1 MRSIILGSYFFLVQ
15 LAQARDPSP
24 VLLPSGGWYVV
35 RSFFVAVDVN
45 TQDRTGSDGNWSTIS
60 FSLGSNSQ
68 AIEVL
73 VSTALSEFWAIGPG
87 GCLPSMFSSPGQ
99 EPHCIAARGGIYNPQ
114 ESSGWSPLGTWQLG
128 LSYLGYD
135 GNGNYGRDV
144 ISTQSPLSDDPYTMD
159 GVLIATINTTN
170 YLNGLFGLGITQS
183 NFNGTVADSPLTQ
196 AVGTYGLIPSYSFG
210 YTAGAYY
217 RNTPVS
223 LTLGGVE
230 TPRFKKH
237 DNVFTLS
244 QEDNLER
251 PMVRGIQITPAEG
264 QDVPSSW
271 ESQQPLLSQWNSS
284 FFAII
289 DSSTPYLWLPDE
301 ACDQFAQ
308 ALNLTYNSTFELY
321 TISDDQ
327 YRNYT
332 NDASFE
338 LTFVLSSFDDNDNFG
353 DPYNVPGIV
362 NITIPL
368 RAFVGLLQY
377 PFMPDT
383 IQYGDPAI
391 PYFMLRK
398 AKNSGSYILG
408 RSFLQESYLITKY
421 DEGVFSIHQ
430 ALFPDEP
437 STNSELTAIEQSDNS
452 PYPPPYAED
461 EGGLSDGQVIGIGV
475 GVGLGV
481 FVVCAAILFVWLY
494 IRRKRKRAAKG
505 NDPPAEDQDLT
516 PNSGSRSP
524 KSPLIILFS
533 KILGRNSS
541 TQQAGDGTDD
551 REKVAEAPDTQI
563 HEMSAPLPVAEL
575 DGDDGMSWND
585 DTEMG
590 TDSTHNMTA
599 YEMARR
605 KLEKQLQG
613 PVPTYTPPADGTEI
627 PAEKAIYQPDPTNGP
642 PVALQLSPSASLK
655 ATQHGGTNTSSI
667 PLPSP
672 LTPGFDANGRP
683 IEAPSPT
690 TIPVS
695 PTTDSISLPHSP
707 LSPTSDHHTINSM
720 AMGGTH
726 SDREPH
732 SSSKPSNELQQR
744 AVQRTP
750 IDPSKVVFLGALPK
764 NTRFSRHAAPQI
776 LSDEDYQATDESSH
790 RHGSVDTLGSNF
802 TVDEERRSAE
812 GSSRR
817 LDQGTNGSSVNA
829 MIEDPPQNPSTDQP
843 GISQSRERINPGED
857 LVHVPQLAERRYSWE

>member
-1 MRSIILGSYFFLVQ
+1 
-15 LAQARDPSP
+15 
-24 VLLPSGGWYVV
+24 
-35 RSFFVAVDVN
+35 
-45 TQDRTGSDGNWSTIS
+45 
-60 FSLGSNSQ
+60 
-68 AIEVL
+68 
-73 VSTALSEFWAIGPG
+73 
-87 GCLPSMFSSPGQ
+87 
-99 EPHCIAARGGIYNPQ
+99 
-114 ESSGWSPLGTWQLG
+114 
-128 LSYLGYD
+128 
-135 GNGNYGRDV
+135 
-144 ISTQSPLSDDPYTMD
+144 
-159 GVLIATINTTN
+159 
-170 YLNGLFGLGITQS
+170 
-183 NFNGTVADSPLTQ
+183 
-196 AVGTYGLIPSYSFG
+196 
-210 YTAGAYY
+210 
-217 RNTPVS
+217 
-223 LTLGGVE
+223 
-230 TPRFKKH
+230 
-237 DNVFTLS
+237 
-244 QEDNLER
+244 
-251 PMVRGIQITPAEG
+251 MVRGIQITPAEG

-308 ALNLTYNSTFELY
+308 SLNLTYNSTFELY

-327 YRNYT
+327 YRDYT
-332 NDASFE
+332 NDETFD

-398 AKNSGSYILG
+398 AKNSASYILG

-437 STNSELTAIEQSDNS
+437 STNSELTAIKQSDNS

-461 EGGLSDGQVIGIGV
+461 EAGLSDGQVIGIGV

-481 FVVCAAILFVWLY
+481 FVVCAAALFVWLY
-494 IRRKRKRAAKG
+494 FRRKRKRAAKS
-505 NDPPAEDQDLT
+505 NNPSAEDQDLT
-516 PNSGSRSP
+516 PNNGSRSP
-524 KSPLIILFS
+524 KSPLVILFS
-533 KILGRNSS
+533 KILRRNNS
-541 TQQAGDGTDD
+541 TQRAEDGANV
-551 REKVAEAPDTQI
+551 RGKVAEVPDTQI
-563 HEMSAPLPVAEL
+563 HEMSAPLPIAEL
-575 DGDDGMSWND
+575 DGDDCMSWND

-590 TDSTHNMTA
+590 TDSTYNMTA
-599 YEMARR
+599 YEIARR

-627 PAEKAIYQPDPTNGP
+627 PAEKAIYQPNPTNVP

-655 ATQHGGTNTSSI
+655 TTQQGGTNTSSI

-672 LTPGFDANGRP
+672 MTPGFDANGRP
-683 IEAPSPT
+683 IEAPSPA

-695 PTTDSISLPHSP
+695 PTNDSISLPNSP
-707 LSPTSDHHTINSM
+707 LSPTSDHHTMNSM
-720 AMGGTH
+720 AMGGSH

-732 SSSKPSNELQQR
+732 SPSKPSNEPQQR

-776 LSDEDYQATDESSH
+776 VANEDYQATGESSH

-802 TVDEERRSAE
+802 TVDEERRNVE

-817 LDQGTNGSSVNA
+817 LDLGTNGSSLNA
-829 MIEDPPQNPSTDQP
+829 VIEDSQQNHSTDQP
-843 GISQSRERINPGED
+843 DTSRSRERINPGED
-857 LVHVPQLAERRYSWE
+857 LIHVPQLAERRYSWEQ

>member
-590 TDSTHNMTA
+590 TDSTHNTTA

-605 KLEKQLQG
+605 KLEKQLRG

>member
-1 MRSIILGSYFFLVQ
+1 M
-15 LAQARDPSP
+15 
-24 VLLPSGGWYVV
+24 
-35 RSFFVAVDVN
+35 
-45 TQDRTGSDGNWSTIS
+45 
-60 FSLGSNSQ
+60 
-68 AIEVL
+68 
-73 VSTALSEFWAIGPG
+73 
-87 GCLPSMFSSPGQ
+87 
-99 EPHCIAARGGIYNPQ
+99 
-114 ESSGWSPLGTWQLG
+114 
-128 LSYLGYD
+128 
-135 GNGNYGRDV
+135 
-144 ISTQSPLSDDPYTMD
+144 
-159 GVLIATINTTN
+159 
-170 YLNGLFGLGITQS
+170 
-183 NFNGTVADSPLTQ
+183 
-196 AVGTYGLIPSYSFG
+196 
-210 YTAGAYY
+210 
-217 RNTPVS
+217 
-223 LTLGGVE
+223 TLGGVE

-327 YRNYT
+327 YRDYT

-494 IRRKRKRAAKG
+494 FRRKRKRAAKG
-505 NDPPAEDQDLT
+505 NNPPAEDQNLT

-524 KSPLIILFS
+524 KSPLVILFS

-541 TQQAGDGTDD
+541 TQQAGDGTND

-590 TDSTHNMTA
+590 TDSTLNMTA

-655 ATQHGGTNTSSI
+655 TTQHGGTNTSSI

-683 IEAPSPT
+683 IGAPSPT

-720 AMGGTH
+720 AMGRTH
-726 SDREPH
+726 SDRKPH
-732 SSSKPSNELQQR
+732 SSSKPSNEPQQR

-802 TVDEERRSAE
+802 TVDEEKRSAE

-817 LDQGTNGSSVNA
+817 LDLGTNGSSVNA

-843 GISQSRERINPGED
+843 GFSQSRERINPGED

>member
-24 VLLPSGGWYVV
+24 VLLPSGGW
-35 RSFFVAVDVN
+35 
-45 TQDRTGSDGNWSTIS
+45 TGSDGNWSTIS

-87 GCLPSMFSSPGQ
+87 GCLPK

>member
-1 MRSIILGSYFFLVQ
+1 M
-15 LAQARDPSP
+15 
-24 VLLPSGGWYVV
+24 
-35 RSFFVAVDVN
+35 
-45 TQDRTGSDGNWSTIS
+45 
-60 FSLGSNSQ
+60 
-68 AIEVL
+68 
-73 VSTALSEFWAIGPG
+73 
-87 GCLPSMFSSPGQ
+87 
-99 EPHCIAARGGIYNPQ
+99 
-114 ESSGWSPLGTWQLG
+114 
-128 LSYLGYD
+128 
-135 GNGNYGRDV
+135 
-144 ISTQSPLSDDPYTMD
+144 
-159 GVLIATINTTN
+159 
-170 YLNGLFGLGITQS
+170 
-183 NFNGTVADSPLTQ
+183 
-196 AVGTYGLIPSYSFG
+196 
-210 YTAGAYY
+210 
-217 RNTPVS
+217 
-223 LTLGGVE
+223 TLGGVE

-327 YRNYT
+327 YRDYT
-332 NDASFE
+332 NDESFE

-494 IRRKRKRAAKG
+494 FRRKRKRAAKG
-505 NDPPAEDQDLT
+505 NNPPAENQDLT

-524 KSPLIILFS
+524 KSPLVILFS
-533 KILGRNSS
+533 KILGRNSP
-541 TQQAGDGTDD
+541 TQQAGDGTNG

-599 YEMARR
+599 YEIARR

-627 PAEKAIYQPDPTNGP
+627 PAEKAIY
-642 PVALQLSPSASLK
+642 
-655 ATQHGGTNTSSI
+655 
-667 PLPSP
+667 
-672 LTPGFDANGRP
+672 
-683 IEAPSPT
+683 
-690 TIPVS
+690 
-695 PTTDSISLPHSP
+695 
-707 LSPTSDHHTINSM
+707 
-720 AMGGTH
+720 
-726 SDREPH
+726 
-732 SSSKPSNELQQR
+732 
-744 AVQRTP
+744 
-750 IDPSKVVFLGALPK
+750 
-764 NTRFSRHAAPQI
+764 
-776 LSDEDYQATDESSH
+776 
-790 RHGSVDTLGSNF
+790 
-802 TVDEERRSAE
+802 
-812 GSSRR
+812 
-817 LDQGTNGSSVNA
+817 
-829 MIEDPPQNPSTDQP
+829 
-843 GISQSRERINPGED
+843 
-857 LVHVPQLAERRYSWE
+857 

>member
-1 MRSIILGSYFFLVQ
+1 M
-15 LAQARDPSP
+15 
-24 VLLPSGGWYVV
+24 
-35 RSFFVAVDVN
+35 
-45 TQDRTGSDGNWSTIS
+45 
-60 FSLGSNSQ
+60 
-68 AIEVL
+68 
-73 VSTALSEFWAIGPG
+73 
-87 GCLPSMFSSPGQ
+87 
-99 EPHCIAARGGIYNPQ
+99 
-114 ESSGWSPLGTWQLG
+114 
-128 LSYLGYD
+128 
-135 GNGNYGRDV
+135 
-144 ISTQSPLSDDPYTMD
+144 
-159 GVLIATINTTN
+159 
-170 YLNGLFGLGITQS
+170 
-183 NFNGTVADSPLTQ
+183 
-196 AVGTYGLIPSYSFG
+196 
-210 YTAGAYY
+210 
-217 RNTPVS
+217 
-223 LTLGGVE
+223 TLGGVE

-264 QDVPSSW
+264 QDVPGSW

-327 YRNYT
+327 YRDYT
-332 NDASFE
+332 NDESFE

-494 IRRKRKRAAKG
+494 FRRKRKRAAKG
-505 NDPPAEDQDLT
+505 NNPPAENQDLT

-524 KSPLIILFS
+524 KSPLVILFS
-533 KILGRNSS
+533 KILGRNCS
-541 TQQAGDGTDD
+541 TQQAGNGTNS

-599 YEMARR
+599 YEIARR

-655 ATQHGGTNTSSI
+655 ITQQGGTNTSSI

-695 PTTDSISLPHSP
+695 PTTDSNSLPHSP

-720 AMGGTH
+720 TMGGTH

-817 LDQGTNGSSVNA
+817 LNLGTNGSSVNA

>member
-1 MRSIILGSYFFLVQ
+1 MWSIILGSYFLLVQ
-15 LAQARDPSP
+15 LAQARDPAP
-24 VLLPSGGWYVV
+24 VLLPSGGW
-35 RSFFVAVDVN
+35 
-45 TQDRTGSDGNWSTIS
+45 TGSDGNWSTIS

-87 GCLPSMFSSPGQ
+87 GCLPK

-114 ESSGWSPLGTWQLG
+114 ESSDWSPLGTWQLG

-327 YRNYT
+327 YRDYT
-332 NDASFE
+332 NDESFD

-353 DPYNVPGIV
+353 DPYSVPGIV

-461 EGGLSDGQVIGIGV
+461 KHGLSDGQVIGIGV

-481 FVVCAAILFVWLY
+481 FVVCAAALFVWLY
-494 IRRKRKRAAKG
+494 FRRKRKRAAKG
-505 NDPPAEDQDLT
+505 NNPSAEDQDLT

-524 KSPLIILFS
+524 KSPLVILFS
-533 KILGRNSS
+533 KILGRNYS
-541 TQQAGDGTDD
+541 TQQAEDGTNG

-599 YEMARR
+599 YEIARR
-605 KLEKQLQG
+605 KLDKQLQG
-613 PVPTYTPPADGTEI
+613 PVPTYTPPADGTEM

-655 ATQHGGTNTSSI
+655 TTQQGGTNTSSI

-695 PTTDSISLPHSP
+695 PTNDSISLPNSP

-732 SSSKPSNELQQR
+732 SPSNPSNELQQR

-776 LSDEDYQATDESSH
+776 VSDEDYQATDESSH

-817 LDQGTNGSSVNA
+817 LDLGTNGSSVNA
-829 MIEDPPQNPSTDQP
+829 VIEDSPQNPSTDQP
-843 GISQSRERINPGED
+843 DITRSRERINPGED
-857 LVHVPQLAERRYSWE
+857 LVHVPQLAERRYSWEQ